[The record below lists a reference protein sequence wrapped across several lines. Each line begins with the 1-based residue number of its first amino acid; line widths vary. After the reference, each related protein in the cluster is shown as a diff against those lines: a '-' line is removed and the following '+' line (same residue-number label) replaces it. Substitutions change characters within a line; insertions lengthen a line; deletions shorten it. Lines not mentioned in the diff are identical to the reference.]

1 MPIKNELKH
10 LIATT
15 VIISMILG
23 GVAGAV
29 AGTVTWT
36 ILSRSTSLLQP
47 ATTES
52 TATPTAK
59 VTAQAGLVS
68 EVSEEKQTVKV
79 VQGSLPAV
87 VSVIATQELQNL
99 PQSQFYNDFFFNPFG
114 DTPFGQTPQ
123 NQDQSPTPQQPEK
136 RQVSAGS
143 GFIVDRSGL
152 VITNKH
158 VVSNTKAD
166 YSIVLSTGKTY
177 PAEVIDR
184 DSVQDLAI
192 LRIKPVSEEALDFPT
207 ISLGNSESVQ
217 IGQTVIA
224 IGNTLGEYQNTVTRG
239 IVSGINRT
247 LTAGGVGIGSEL
259 IEGAIQTDAAISSGN
274 SGGPLLNLK
283 GEVIGVNTAVSYEG
297 ENIGFA
303 LSVDQVKLI
312 IDSVKQYGKIVR
324 PFLGV
329 RYILLNED
337 VAKKNNMKLTEGALV
352 VRGETR
358 EELAVIPGSPADKA
372 GIKENDII
380 LEIDGR
386 KITTEQSLQS
396 LLLHYKSGAKVTIKI
411 SRAGEIFEKEVVLVD
426 REEL

>member
-143 GFIVDRSGL
+143 GFIVDKSGL
-152 VITNKH
+152 VF
-158 VVSNTKAD
+158 
-166 YSIVLSTGKTY
+166 
-177 PAEVIDR
+177 P
-184 DSVQDLAI
+184 I
-192 LRIKPVSEEALDFPT
+192 LRLTTVSCFPP
-207 ISLGNSESVQ
+207 
-217 IGQTVIA
+217 A
-224 IGNTLGEYQNTVTRG
+224 
-239 IVSGINRT
+239 
-247 LTAGGVGIGSEL
+247 
-259 IEGAIQTDAAISSGN
+259 
-274 SGGPLLNLK
+274 
-283 GEVIGVNTAVSYEG
+283 
-297 ENIGFA
+297 
-303 LSVDQVKLI
+303 KLI
-312 IDSVKQYGKIVR
+312 QPR
-324 PFLGV
+324 
-329 RYILLNED
+329 
-337 VAKKNNMKLTEGALV
+337 
-352 VRGETR
+352 
-358 EELAVIPGSPADKA
+358 
-372 GIKENDII
+372 
-380 LEIDGR
+380 
-386 KITTEQSLQS
+386 
-396 LLLHYKSGAKVTIKI
+396 
-411 SRAGEIFEKEVVLVD
+411 
-426 REEL
+426 

>member
-99 PQSQFYNDFFFNPFG
+99 PQSQFYNDF
-114 DTPFGQTPQ
+114 GQTPQ

-143 GFIVDRSGL
+143 GFIVDKSGL

-166 YSIVLSTGKTY
+166 YSVVLSTGKTY

-192 LRIKPVSEEALDFPT
+192 LRIKPAGEEALDFPT
-207 ISLGNSESVQ
+207 IPLGNSESVQ

-247 LTAGGVGIGSEL
+247 
-259 IEGAIQTDAAISSGN
+259 N
-274 SGGPLLNLK
+274 
-283 GEVIGVNTAVSYEG
+283 
-297 ENIGFA
+297 
-303 LSVDQVKLI
+303 
-312 IDSVKQYGKIVR
+312 
-324 PFLGV
+324 
-329 RYILLNED
+329 
-337 VAKKNNMKLTEGALV
+337 
-352 VRGETR
+352 
-358 EELAVIPGSPADKA
+358 
-372 GIKENDII
+372 
-380 LEIDGR
+380 
-386 KITTEQSLQS
+386 
-396 LLLHYKSGAKVTIKI
+396 
-411 SRAGEIFEKEVVLVD
+411 
-426 REEL
+426 

>member
-23 GVAGAV
+23 GVAGTV
-29 AGTVTWT
+29 AWT

-99 PQSQFYNDFFFNPFG
+99 PQSQFYNEFFFNPFG

-143 GFIVDRSGL
+143 GFIVDKSGL

-166 YSIVLSTGKTY
+166 YSVVLSTGKTY
-177 PAEVIDR
+177 PAEVSDR
-184 DSVQDLAI
+184 DRQYFR
-192 LRIKPVSEEALDFPT
+192 RISKYSNA
-207 ISLGNSESVQ
+207 
-217 IGQTVIA
+217 
-224 IGNTLGEYQNTVTRG
+224 
-239 IVSGINRT
+239 
-247 LTAGGVGIGSEL
+247 
-259 IEGAIQTDAAISSGN
+259 
-274 SGGPLLNLK
+274 
-283 GEVIGVNTAVSYEG
+283 
-297 ENIGFA
+297 
-303 LSVDQVKLI
+303 
-312 IDSVKQYGKIVR
+312 
-324 PFLGV
+324 
-329 RYILLNED
+329 RYSI
-337 VAKKNNMKLTEGALV
+337 
-352 VRGETR
+352 R
-358 EELAVIPGSPADKA
+358 
-372 GIKENDII
+372 
-380 LEIDGR
+380 
-386 KITTEQSLQS
+386 
-396 LLLHYKSGAKVTIKI
+396 H
-411 SRAGEIFEKEVVLVD
+411 
-426 REEL
+426 